1 MGRDHEVGRGL
12 RTQGSP
18 GPQLDDRL
26 IDLSKAA
33 ESKDYCDEFM
43 GKAAE
48 NGATVTELSM
58 HLQVELVAVH
68 PAYDTAFDGFSASNP
83 ACFRIEEGGGTFLGR
98 T

>member
-48 NGATVTELSM
+48 NGVTVTELSM
-58 HLQVELVAVH
+58 HPQGQLVAVH
-68 PAYDTAFDGFSASNP
+68 PAYFTAFDGFSAPNP
-83 ACFRIEEGGGTFLGR
+83 VCFRIEEGVGTLL
-98 T
+98 